1 MKKCVNFLLLTVAFV
16 SASGSLRAGV
26 VQKSP
31 VTVKAVESTEVSFWN
46 WLSNHL
52 CGPLRHCGGGG
63 GSSGGSSSGS
73 SSGGGSGGGYN
84 DDGAPCDPSNDQDC
98 TDGTYDTDDAAP
110 VNDCTSND
118 QDCVTSSGNGG
129 AVDVS
134 NDTGVSGVLLASSSS
149 ASIFGSLLVAA
160 AAGTALTAFVIY
172 KRRNGRTIDL
182 ESEDRPKSGAVA
194 NRLKSFK
201 EFMKGREADAV
212 EEGFEMNEAKA
223 DFIRV
228 EA

>member
-1 MKKCVNFLLLTVAFV
+1 M

-31 VTVKAVESTEVSFWN
+31 TAVNAVESTEVSFWN

-52 CGPLRHCGGGG
+52 CGPLHHCGGGG
-63 GSSGGSSSGS
+63 GGGSSSGS
-73 SSGGGSGGGYN
+73 SSGGGDD

-98 TDGTYDTDDAAP
+98 TDDAAT

-134 NDTGVSGVLLASSSS
+134 NDTGVSGVFLASSSS

-201 EFMKGREADAV
+201 EFMKGRQADAV

>member
-1 MKKCVNFLLLTVAFV
+1 V
-16 SASGSLRAGV
+16 SATGSLRAGV

-31 VTVKAVESTEVSFWN
+31 AAVNAVESTEVSFWN

-52 CGPLRHCGGGG
+52 CGPLHHHCGGGG
-63 GSSGGSSSGS
+63 GGGGGSSSGS
-73 SSGGGSGGGYN
+73 SSGGGYD
-84 DDGAPCDPSNDQDC
+84 DDGTPCDPSNDQGC
-98 TDGTYDTDDAAP
+98 TDATDDAAP

-118 QDCVTSSGNGG
+118 QNCVTSSGNGG

-172 KRRNGRTIDL
+172 KRRNSRTIDL
-182 ESEDRPKSGAVA
+182 ECEDRPKSGAVA

-201 EFMKGREADAV
+201 EFMRGREADAV